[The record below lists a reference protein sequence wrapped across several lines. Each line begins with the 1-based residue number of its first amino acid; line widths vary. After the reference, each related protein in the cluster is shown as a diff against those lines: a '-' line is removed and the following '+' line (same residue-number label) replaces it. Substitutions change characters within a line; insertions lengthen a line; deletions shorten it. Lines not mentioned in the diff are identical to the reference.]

1 MTIRAARATVWL
13 SGLLLAAAA
22 AAPASEP
29 TTPAFDRDQALAISQ
44 AAIGRAVGEHRLL
57 RTDGTTVG
65 LAELRGKPLVV
76 SLVFT
81 SCAHI
86 CPATTRHLLRAV
98 AEAREALGRDS
109 FRVITV
115 GFDTHRDTP
124 AMMAEF
130 QRRQGVNLAGWEFLA
145 ADAATI
151 EALTRELGFLY
162 YPAGGGFD
170 HLIQAT
176 VLDAEGTV
184 YRQIYGIDFR
194 IPLLVEPL
202 KELVFDVRPQ
212 QTFYESLS
220 NRIRLFC
227 TVYDPATDSYRFRY
241 SIFAGLA
248 IALALGA
255 LALVALLREWRL
267 SRTRTVPS

>member
-1 MTIRAARATVWL
+1 MLRAARATAWL
-13 SGLLLAAAA
+13 AGLLLAAAVPA
-22 AAPASEP
+22 AAPQ
-29 TTPAFDRDQALAISQ
+29 PARPLDRDQALAISQ
-44 AAIGRAVGEHRLL
+44 AAIGRAVGDHRLL

-65 LAELRGKPLVV
+65 LGSFRGKPLVV

-86 CPATTRHLLRAV
+86 CPTTTRHLLRAV
-98 AEAREALGRDS
+98 AEAREALGHDS

-115 GFDTHRDTP
+115 GFDTRRDNP
-124 AMMAEF
+124 AMMADF
-130 QRRQGVNLAGWEFLA
+130 QRRQGVNLPGWEFLA
-145 ADAATI
+145 ADAAVI

-202 KELVFDVRPQ
+202 KELVFDVRPE
-212 QTFYESLS
+212 QTLYESLS

-241 SIFAGLA
+241 SIFIGLTMG
-248 IALALGA
+248 LVLGA
-255 LALVALLREWRL
+255 LALAALAREWRL
-267 SRTRTVPS
+267 SRRRTVPS